1 MKHGGVRRR
10 RDAVRENR
18 ESGVSAIEFV
28 FLTPVLFFLIFAT
41 VQFAMYFFA
50 RHVAIAAAQE
60 GARVARAEAGNPA
73 EAGVWSNDAKA
84 KAVAWINQ
92 LAPSLLENNCANDP
106 TTACVGTD
114 SIGAPGT
121 NGWTVSVTVT
131 ANVPS
136 LIPGVQMSVTETSA
150 GPVEQF
156 IPDTGN

>member
-1 MKHGGVRRR
+1 MKHGGVRLR
-10 RDAVRENR
+10 RDAVRANR

-28 FLTPVLFFLIFAT
+28 FLTPILFFLIFAT
-41 VQFAMYFFA
+41 VQFAVYFFA

-73 EAGVWSNDAKA
+73 ENWSGDAKA

-92 LAPSLLENNCANDP
+92 LGPSLLDSNCANGA
-106 TTACVGTD
+106 TTACVGT
-114 SIGAPGT
+114 GASGVRGAD
-121 NGWTVSVTVT
+121 GWTVSVTVT

-136 LIPGVQMSVTETSA
+136 LIPGIHMTVTETSS

-156 IPDTGN
+156 IPDN